1 MWIKGNRNKNVTNMA
16 KKVKELADCSQTS
29 WFTSKV
35 CQIKSKKPWTVLLS
49 KFADLIHA
57 VSERGTL

>member
-1 MWIKGNRNKNVTNMA
+1 MTNVA

-35 CQIKSKKPWTVLLS
+35 CQIRNKSLLS
-49 KFADLIHA
+49 KSADLVRA
-57 VSERGTL
+57 VSEGEAL